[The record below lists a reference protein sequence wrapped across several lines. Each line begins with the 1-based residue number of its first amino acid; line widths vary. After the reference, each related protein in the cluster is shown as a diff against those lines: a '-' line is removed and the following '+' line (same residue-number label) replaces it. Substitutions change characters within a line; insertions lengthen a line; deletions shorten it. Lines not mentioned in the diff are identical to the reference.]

1 MRNGCRSKNG
11 PQIRLQ
17 RLDLLFL
24 FRRREENVRRGSR
37 KIRQRCR
44 GGSTQFVQLN
54 LKRPINNYKTSFEA
68 TRRIVFVAGPGVEIL
83 DLVGPLQV
91 FARAADMFR
100 RENPGSPPIY
110 SVEVVTISR
119 QRSLLANCGLRITAH
134 KTFREAPGKI
144 DTLLIAGGDAIEQ
157 NRISPEAVRW
167 LKRIAKRIRRIGSVC
182 TGAMFLARAGLLD
195 GRRATTHW
203 NWCRTLIKHAPKAR
217 VDPDPIF
224 VRDENVYTSAGV
236 TAGMDLALALV
247 EEDYGSRLALQVAR
261 NLVLYLR
268 RPGGQ
273 SQFSAALSL
282 QSTDRKPLREL
293 EAWVLDNLDKPLTV
307 PMLAQRIAMSPRN
320 FARVFAKE
328 MRTTPAKFVE
338 RLRVET
344 ARRRLEESQNTM
356 ETIASECGFGN
367 VNSMR
372 NVFQRTLKIPPG
384 QYRRHFRH
392 VKRGKR

>member
-1 MRNGCRSKNG
+1 VTKSNGSVN
-11 PQIRLQ
+11 Q
-17 RLDLLFL
+17 
-24 FRRREENVRRGSR
+24 
-37 KIRQRCR
+37 
-44 GGSTQFVQLN
+44 T
-54 LKRPINNYKTSFEA
+54 
-68 TRRIVFVAGPGVEIL
+68 TRRIVFVGAPGTEVL

-91 FARAADMFR
+91 FARASEMFV
-100 RENPGSPPIY
+100 RENAGSPPIY
-110 SVEVVTISR
+110 SVEVISASP
-119 QRSLLANCGLRITAH
+119 QRSLLTNCGVRITAH
-134 KTFREAPGKI
+134 KTYLELRGKV
-144 DTLLIAGGDAIEQ
+144 DTLLVAGGSAIENDEVDPQ
-157 NRISPEAVRW
+157 VVRW
-167 LKRIAKRIRRIGSVC
+167 LRKLCARVRRIGSVC
-182 TGAMFLARAGLLD
+182 TGAMLLARAGLLD

-203 NWCRTLIKHAPKAR
+203 NWCEVLIRRAPRTE

-247 EEDYGSRLALQVAR
+247 EEDHGSRLALQVSR

-282 QSTDRKPLREL
+282 QMTDRKPLREL
-293 EAWVLDNLDKPLTV
+293 EAWVLDNLNKTLTV
-307 PMLAQRIAMSPRN
+307 PVLAQRVAMSPRN
-320 FARVFAKE
+320 FARVFIKE
-328 MRTTPAKFVE
+328 MKTTPAKFVE

-344 ARRRLEESQNTM
+344 ARRRLEESQNSM

-392 VKRGKR
+392 VKHRKPKNK

>member
-1 MRNGCRSKNG
+1 M
-11 PQIRLQ
+11 
-17 RLDLLFL
+17 
-24 FRRREENVRRGSR
+24 
-37 KIRQRCR
+37 
-44 GGSTQFVQLN
+44 
-54 LKRPINNYKTSFEA
+54 KRPITNHKQSLERTS
-68 TRRIVFVAGPGVEIL
+68 RIVFVAGPGVEIL

-91 FARAADMFR
+91 FARATELFR

-110 SVEVVTISR
+110 SVEVVTISQ
-119 QRSLLANCGLRITAH
+119 QRSLLANCGLRMTAD
-134 KTFREAPGKI
+134 KTFREVRGKI
-144 DTLLIAGGDAIEQ
+144 DTLLVAGGDAIEQ
-157 NRISPEAVRW
+157 NQISPDAVRW
-167 LKRIAKRIRRIGSVC
+167 LKKIGKRIRRIGSVC

-203 NWCRTLIKHAPKAR
+203 DWCQTLIKRAPKAN

-247 EEDYGSRLALQVAR
+247 EDDHGSRLALQVAR

-282 QSTDRKPLREL
+282 QETDRKPLREL

-307 PMLAQRIAMSPRN
+307 PALAERVAMSPRN

-328 MRTTPAKFVE
+328 IKTTPAKFVE

-344 ARRRLEESQNTM
+344 ARRRLEESQNSM
-356 ETIASECGFGN
+356 ETIAGECGFGN

-384 QYRRHFRH
+384 QYRHHFRH
-392 VKRGKR
+392 LKHQTPKRRSRSASQ